1 MLRTP
6 KHLKKVEGNSEQVDS
21 DHTHVITTDC
31 YYTCM
36 TAFRGD
42 NFMCVPRL
50 VVKHAIHLIE
60 VGCFLSASG
69 YLSSIS

>member
-1 MLRTP
+1 MLCTP

-21 DHTHVITTDC
+21 DHVTTDC

-50 VVKHAIHLIE
+50 VVKHAIDLIE
-60 VGCFLSASG
+60 VSCFLSASG
-69 YLSSIS
+69 YLSNIS